1 MRPAGPARERDSV
14 VADLVASAKTHIQ
27 HRRIGEILVE
37 HGKVTSIQVE
47 AALASQLERGG
58 RLGELLMASRACDEK
73 DVARAL
79 AEQIGL
85 EYMDVVV
92 ADVIDPAIVAPIP
105 ITYAKQ
111 NVFLPLGREDHLL
124 RVAVADPLNIA
135 ALDDLRTIYGCEVV
149 TIVAPS
155 TTIVEAINRVFD
167 RRAGADQ
174 VMDELEGQ
182 DLDKVAHDL
191 EAEAQ
196 DILDVDDEAPII
208 RLVNSILNQAV
219 KEKASDIHIEPFEK
233 MVSVRF
239 RKDGVL
245 HDIIQAPKRFQSSIT
260 SRIKIMGDLNIAEK
274 RLPQD
279 GRIRIKVAGR
289 DIDIRLSTVPTSHGE
304 RLVMRLLDKTN
315 TVLDLQKLGFS
326 RANLDKMEQLLKR
339 PHGIILVTGPTGSG
353 KTTTLYAALTSI
365 NSPDKNILTVE
376 DPVEYQIHGIGQM
389 QVNPK
394 INFTFASGLR
404 AILRQDPDVVLV
416 GEIRDIETAEIAVQA
431 SLTGHLVFSTVHTN
445 DSASTFTRL
454 IDMGVEPFL
463 IASSVATCLAQRLVR
478 RVCMHCREPYEP
490 ADAELDQLNL
500 FGPQA
505 RFASVLQERFGGG
518 RPTFYRAVGCK
529 ECASTGYSGRAAI
542 YEMLVVSDEIRNLV
556 MQNVAANEIKRAA
569 VKGGMLTL
577 LDDGALKVIGG
588 ATTSEEVFR
597 VASVREEVL

>member
-1 MRPAGPARERDSV
+1 MVLTARTEAGH
-14 VADLVASAKTHIQ
+14 K
-27 HRRIGEILVE
+27 RIGEILLAA
-37 HGKVTSIQVE
+37 GKITQAQLE
-47 AALASQLERGG
+47 AALGSQLDKGG
-58 RLGELLMASRACDEK
+58 RLGEVLIATRSCQEEDILE
-73 DVARAL
+73 AL
-79 AEQIGL
+79 SEQLGIP
-85 EYMDVVV
+85 MIRSIAIDQ
-92 ADVIDPAIVAPIP
+92 IDPAIVAPLSS
-105 ITYAKQ
+105 TYAKQ
-111 NVFLPLGREDHLL
+111 HQFLPLERTEHCL
-124 RVAVADPLNIA
+124 RVAVSDPLDIF
-135 ALDDLRTIYGCEVV
+135 ALDDLRTIYDRPVEPVIV
-149 TIVAPS
+149 ASTIVL
-155 TTIVEAINRVFD
+155 EAINKVFD

-174 VMDELEGQ
+174 VMDELETQ

-196 DILDVDDEAPII
+196 DLLDTDDEAPII

-233 MVSVRF
+233 FVSVRF

-260 SRIKIMGDLNIAEK
+260 SRIKIMGELNIAEK

-304 RLVMRLLDKTN
+304 RLVLRLLDKTN
-315 TVLDLQKLGFS
+315 TVLDLRRLGFS
-326 RANLDKMEQLLKR
+326 QENFDRMEQLLKR
-339 PHGIILVTGPTGSG
+339 PHGILLVTGPTGSG

-394 INFTFASGLR
+394 IHFTFASGLR

-416 GEIRDIETAEIAVQA
+416 GEIRDVETAEIAVQA

-463 IASSVATCLAQRLVR
+463 IASSVAACVAQRLVR
-478 RVCMHCREPYEP
+478 RICKHCREPYAP
-490 ADAELDQLNL
+490 PDAELDQLGL
-500 FGPQA
+500 LGPTA
-505 RFASVLQERFGGG
+505 RFARLMRERFGDE
-518 RPTFYRAVGCK
+518 RPMFFRAIGCK
-529 ECASTGYSGRAAI
+529 ECALTGYSGRAAI
-542 YEMLVVSDEIRNLV
+542 YEMLVVNDDIRALV
-556 MQNVAANEIKRAA
+556 MQNVSASEIKKKA
-569 VKGGMLTL
+569 VQHGMLTL
-577 LDDGALKVIGG
+577 LDDGALKVLDGE
-588 ATTSEEVFR
+588 TTAEEVFR
-597 VASVREEVL
+597 VANVRDEVL

>member
-1 MRPAGPARERDSV
+1 MV
-14 VADLVASAKTHIQ
+14 LSAHMDMAP
-27 HRRIGEILVE
+27 RRLGEILLE
-37 HGKVTSIQVE
+37 RGKVTRSQLD
-47 AALASQLERGG
+47 AALQSQADKGG
-58 RLGELLMASRACDEK
+58 RLGEVLIAMRSCQEE
-73 DVARAL
+73 DVLEAL
-79 AEQIGL
+79 SVQLGIPMITGIQL
-85 EYMDVVV
+85 DQM
-92 ADVIDPAIVAPIP
+92 DPAIVAPLS

-111 NVFLPLGREDHLL
+111 HVFLPIERTDDALI
-124 RVAVADPLNIA
+124 VAVNDPLEIY
-135 ALDDLRTIYGCEVV
+135 ALDDLRTIYDRPVEPR
-149 TIVAPS
+149 IASS
-155 TTIVEAINRVFD
+155 TVILEAINKIFD

-174 VMDELEGQ
+174 VMDELETQ

-196 DILDVDDEAPII
+196 DILDADDEAPII
-208 RLVNSILNQAV
+208 RLVNSVLNQAV

-233 MVSVRF
+233 FVSVRF

-245 HDIIQAPKRFQSSIT
+245 HDIIHAPKRFQSSIT

-304 RLVMRLLDKTN
+304 RLVLRLLDKTN
-315 TVLDLQKLGFS
+315 TVLDLRRLGFS
-326 RANLDKMEQLLKR
+326 KENFEKMEQLLKR
-339 PHGIILVTGPTGSG
+339 PHGILLVTGPTGSG

-416 GEIRDIETAEIAVQA
+416 GEIRDLETAEIAVQA

-463 IASSVATCLAQRLVR
+463 IASSVAACVAQRLVR
-478 RVCMHCREPYEP
+478 RICKHCREPYTP
-490 ADAELDQLNL
+490 ADAELDQLGL
-500 FGPQA
+500 LGPTA
-505 RFASVLQERFGGG
+505 RFAPLLRERFGAE
-518 RPTFYRAVGCK
+518 RPMFFRTVGCK
-529 ECASTGYSGRAAI
+529 ECAGTGYSGRAAI
-542 YEMLVVSDEIRNLV
+542 YEMLVVSDEIRTLV
-556 MQNVAANEIKRAA
+556 MQNVSSTEIKKKA
-569 VKGGMLTL
+569 VALGMLSL
-577 LDDGALKVIGG
+577 LDDGALKVIDGE
-588 ATTSEEVFR
+588 TTAEEVFR
-597 VASVREEVL
+597 VASVRDEVF